1 MAGQV
6 VNEVLSKKATAARRE
21 QEARVLSPARAL
33 RRALSRSADALWGLA
48 IVADGMQQET
58 LVLDACL
65 DGVPRDALVMVL
77 DGPEGAAGA
86 VVLDRATVRS
96 VIEVQT
102 LGRVTSQPLDQRPL
116 TPTDAAMCAPLLDA
130 LLGRFSKNLEG
141 HPAQGEYTGY
151 RFGAMVED
159 TRALS
164 GLMEAAE
171 FHSFLVSVEIGD
183 GLRRGEMLLILPVLP
198 KPQPAAKPDPPRDP
212 LSAKN
217 AGRMQMVEARI
228 DAVLPRVR
236 MPLSAASQLKPG
248 DLLPLPE
255 NVLNQVELSAGGV
268 HIASGCRLGQMGGLR
283 AVRVKFPAS
292 AKTAARP
299 AEPDA
304 EQAKPPKKP
313 AKTKAIASPK
323 PVLEKPSVE
332 EPVDIPD
339 LPEIPG
345 IDDFSDISSDLGA
358 GLDIDDDLLTLS

>member
-1 MAGQV
+1 MSEDMTGQV
-6 VNEVLSKKATAARRE
+6 VNEVLSKKANAARRE

-58 LVLDACL
+58 LVLDVCL
-65 DGVPRDALVMVL
+65 DGVPHDALVMVL
-77 DGPEGAAGA
+77 DGLDGVTGA

-116 TPTDAAMCAPLLDA
+116 TQTDAAMCAPLLDA
-130 LLGRFSKNLEG
+130 MLGRLSANLEG

-159 TRALS
+159 TRAL
-164 GLMEAAE
+164 GVLMDAAE

-183 GLRRGEMLLILPVLP
+183 GLRRGEILLILPVLP
-198 KPQPAAKPDPPRDP
+198 KPEPATRPDPPRDP

-228 DAVLPRVR
+228 EAVLSRIR
-236 MPLSAASQLKPG
+236 MPLSAASRLKPG
-248 DLLPLPE
+248 NLLPLPE

-268 HIASGCRLGQMGGLR
+268 HIANGCRLGQMGGFR
-283 AVRVKFPAS
+283 AVRVTFPAS
-292 AKTAARP
+292 SKTTGPRVE
-299 AEPDA
+299 AET
-304 EQAKPPKKP
+304 EQVKAVKNP
-313 AKTKAIASPK
+313 AKAMAIASPK
-323 PVLEKPSVE
+323 PVVD

-345 IDDFSDISSDLGA
+345 IDDFSDLSSDPGA
-358 GLDIDDDLLTLS
+358 ELNIDDDLLTLN